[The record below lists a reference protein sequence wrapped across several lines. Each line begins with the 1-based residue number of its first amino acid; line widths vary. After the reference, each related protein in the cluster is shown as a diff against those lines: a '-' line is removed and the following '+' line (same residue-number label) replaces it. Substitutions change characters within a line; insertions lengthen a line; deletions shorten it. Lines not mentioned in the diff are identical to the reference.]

1 MRKWTKYLLPL
12 IVAVAFWNY
21 EDNVLSIVPED
32 ASASQMI
39 CEAVCDT
46 SISSPESEICL
57 PRQVSYAS
65 PSRVQNIARRTT
77 GYSRINVEFAKSGK
91 VINAG
96 LTYFIQ
102 NKSITIHSSLTEP
115 SHKLL
120 CLGILI
126 I

>member
-21 EDNVLSIVPED
+21 EDSVLSVVPEEVPV
-32 ASASQMI
+32 SQLVS
-39 CEAVCDT
+39 EAVCGT
-46 SISSPESEICL
+46 IVSSSESEICL

-65 PSRVQNIARRTT
+65 PSRVQNTARRTT